1 MMNERKICIKIPA
14 KKLAPVNDSQI
25 IRISAEAYNELV
37 EIYNQSPLS
46 ISRIASEIIVQAVRG
61 DLISLEKES

>member
-1 MMNERKICIKIPA
+1 MNERKICIKIPA
-14 KKLAPVNDSQI
+14 KKLMPVEDSQI

-46 ISRIASEIIVQAVRG
+46 ISRIASEIIVQAARG
-61 DLISLEKES
+61 ELISLEKES